1 MASRQLFFL
10 SFQNAVYHF
19 EKEKHLDSLKEVIEV

>member
-10 SFQNAVYHF
+10 NFLNAVYHF
-19 EKEKHLDSLKEVIEV
+19 EKETPFDSPKEVIEV